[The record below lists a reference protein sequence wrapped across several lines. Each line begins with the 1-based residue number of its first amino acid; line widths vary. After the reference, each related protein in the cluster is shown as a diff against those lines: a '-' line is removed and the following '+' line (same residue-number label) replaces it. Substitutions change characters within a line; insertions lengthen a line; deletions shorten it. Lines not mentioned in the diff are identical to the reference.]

1 MDDRKKGIL
10 YILSAA
16 FFFALMNL
24 FVKLGG
30 DLPVWQKSFFRNL
43 VAFAIALVILMK
55 DHVKF
60 RVGKGNR
67 LFLFGRCMG
76 GTLGILCNFYAMGQL
91 NIADASMLN
100 KLSPF
105 FAMIFSIYI
114 LKEVPKK
121 WEWAAILAA
130 FAGALLVMKPSFH
143 MESVPALLGAL
154 GGAGAGFAYTCVRR
168 LGKGGVHGS
177 VIVLA
182 FSAFSCISV
191 IPGVIL
197 TYAPMTAFQ
206 FVSLLLAGAAAA
218 GGQFSITAA
227 YTKAPAKEISVFDY
241 TQVLF
246 AALLSLCVLGQVPD
260 LLSIA
265 GYVIIIGTAVFKW
278 KKGLKKKTM

>member
-1 MDDRKKGIL
+1 
-10 YILSAA
+10 
-16 FFFALMNL
+16 
-24 FVKLGG
+24 
-30 DLPVWQKSFFRNL
+30 
-43 VAFAIALVILMK
+43 
-55 DHVKF
+55 
-60 RVGKGNR
+60 
-67 LFLFGRCMG
+67 
-76 GTLGILCNFYAMGQL
+76 
-91 NIADASMLN
+91 
-100 KLSPF
+100 
-105 FAMIFSIYI
+105 
-114 LKEVPKK
+114 
-121 WEWAAILAA
+121 
-130 FAGALLVMKPSFH
+130 

-246 AALLSLCVLGQVPD
+246 AALLSLCVLD
-260 LLSIA
+260 RCRI
-265 GYVIIIGTAVFKW
+265 F
-278 KKGLKKKTM
+278 

>member
-1 MDDRKKGIL
+1 
-10 YILSAA
+10 
-16 FFFALMNL
+16 
-24 FVKLGG
+24 
-30 DLPVWQKSFFRNL
+30 
-43 VAFAIALVILMK
+43 
-55 DHVKF
+55 
-60 RVGKGNR
+60 
-67 LFLFGRCMG
+67 
-76 GTLGILCNFYAMGQL
+76 
-91 NIADASMLN
+91 
-100 KLSPF
+100 
-105 FAMIFSIYI
+105 
-114 LKEVPKK
+114 
-121 WEWAAILAA
+121 
-130 FAGALLVMKPSFH
+130 
-143 MESVPALLGAL
+143 ALLGAL

-191 IPGVIL
+191 IPGVLL